1 MLEQE
6 LKLSVEGAF
15 APTFPPGRSDVAGVD
30 ELPPLDL
37 RATYHD
43 TPDLRLARNGVTLRC
58 RSGEEGG
65 PGWTLKLPVGD
76 GIAEGRDE
84 LHFEGGARQVPEGA
98 QDLVRALVRS
108 AALGPVARL
117 RTQRRRWLLRD
128 ADGGELAE
136 LVDDHVSVMER
147 NRVAARFRELEIEG
161 RGVGRRAL
169 ERIAG
174 VLTSNGAAQAE
185 QTPKLVR
192 ALGERASAPPD
203 VAVAEAPRPRDPAAH
218 AVRAAIASGV
228 LRMTMNDPRTR
239 LGEVEPLHQMRVGT
253 RRLRSDLRTFRPL
266 LDRDWTESLRT
277 DLKWLGG
284 SLGAVRDLDVLLA
297 RLRRESED
305 VSSRLGPL
313 FKELERRREEA
324 RAALLEDLRGERYGQ
339 LLDRLVEAAREP
351 RLSGR
356 AQRPSRKVL
365 PALAARSWRELSEAA
380 KVLDHDSPDEE
391 LHRVRV
397 LTKRARYAAEAV
409 APALGSKRGRQA
421 GRFAGCAADLQDV
434 LGELQDSVVASQT
447 IQDFA
452 LEHPHD
458 GPLNLAIGRLLER
471 ESRRRNVARSAF
483 EPVWRRLGRKKL
495 RSWLR

>member
-65 PGWTLKLPVGD
+65 PAWTLKLPVGD

-108 AALGPVARL
+108 EALGPVARL

-128 ADGGELAE
+128 AEGGELAE

-174 VLTSNGAAQAE
+174 VLTSNGAARAE

-203 VAVAEAPRPRDPAAH
+203 VAPAEAPRPRDPAAH
-218 AVRAAIASGV
+218 AVRAAIAAGV
-228 LRMTMNDPRTR
+228 RRMILNDPRTR

-266 LDRDWTESLRT
+266 LDRDWAESLRAE
-277 DLKWLGG
+277 LKWLGG
-284 SLGAVRDLDVLLA
+284 SLGAVRDLDVLLE
-297 RLRRESED
+297 RLRREGED
-305 VSSRLGPL
+305 LLPRLGPL
-313 FKELERRREEA
+313 FGELERRRDEA
-324 RAALLEDLRGERYGQ
+324 RAALLEDLRSARYGE
-339 LLDRLVEAAREP
+339 LLDRLVEAARDP
-351 RLSGR
+351 RLSDH
-356 AQRPSRKVL
+356 AQRPSREVL
-365 PALAARSWRELSEAA
+365 PALAARSWRKLNKAA
-380 KVLDHDSPDEE
+380 KVLNDDSSDEE

-409 APALGSKRGRQA
+409 APALASKHGRQA
-421 GRFAGCAADLQDV
+421 RRFAGRAADLQDV
-434 LGELQDSVVASQT
+434 LGELQDSVVAAQT

-452 LEHPHD
+452 LDQPHD
-458 GPLNLAIGRLLER
+458 GPLNLAIGRMLER
-471 ESRRRNVARSAF
+471 ENRRRDAARGAF
-483 EPVWRRLGRKKL
+483 GQMWRRLSRKKL
-495 RSWLR
+495 RFWLR

>member
-30 ELPPLDL
+30 ELPSLDL
-37 RATYHD
+37 RATYYD

-76 GIAEGRDE
+76 GIADGRDE

-98 QDLVRALVRS
+98 QDLVRAMVRS
-108 AALGPVARL
+108 EALVPVARL
-117 RTQRRRWLLRD
+117 RTQRRRWLLCD
-128 ADGGELAE
+128 AEGGELAE
-136 LVDDHVSVMER
+136 LVDDRVSVMER

-169 ERIAG
+169 ERIADE
-174 VLTSNGAAQAE
+174 LTGNTAAPAD

-192 ALGERASAPPD
+192 ALGERAQAPPD
-203 VAVAEAPRPRDPAAH
+203 VPEAEPPRPRDPAAH
-218 AVRAAIASGV
+218 AVRAAIAAGV
-228 LRMTMNDPRTR
+228 RRMILNDPRTR

-266 LDRDWTESLRT
+266 LDRDWAESLRVE
-277 DLKWLGG
+277 LKWLGG
-284 SLGAVRDLDVLLA
+284 ALGAVRDLDVLLE
-297 RLRRESED
+297 RLRREGED
-305 VSSRLGPL
+305 LSPRLSAL
-313 FKELERRREEA
+313 FEELERRRDEA
-324 RAALLEDLRGERYGQ
+324 RAALLEDLRSARYGE
-339 LLDRLVEAAREP
+339 LLDRLVEAAGDP
-351 RLSGR
+351 RLSDG
-356 AQRPSRKVL
+356 AQRPSREVL
-365 PALAARSWRELSEAA
+365 PALAACSWRKLARAA
-380 KVLDHDSPDEE
+380 RALGDDSSDEE

-409 APALGSKRGRQA
+409 APALGSKPGRQA
-421 GRFAGCAADLQDV
+421 GRFAGRAADLQDV
-434 LGELQDSVVASQT
+434 LGELQDSVGAAQT
-447 IQDFA
+447 MQDFA
-452 LEHPHD
+452 LERPHK
-458 GPLNLAIGRLLER
+458 GPVNLAVGRMLER
-471 ESRRRNVARSAF
+471 EGGRRDAARGAF
-483 EPVWRRLGRKKL
+483 GPAWRKLGRRKL